1 MLLFAGSGFRCLPAL
16 RFLLEQLH
24 ELELVEALAKVRI
37 VSVLDGVVGAT
48 VYFLGDVTP
57 PIPMDQ
63 VQLDNEQVLLHRP
76 LALANGRVQVI
87 VPALT
92 TLLSNAPG
100 QALGHV
106 SPVPGARS
114 RHNLREDLVLLFRP
128 GALGEVAAIVELQP
142 ARVALDLRL
151 AGQELADAIPA
162 VLAEFV
168 DITHQF
174 LVL

>member
-1 MLLFAGSGFRCLPAL
+1 MR
-16 RFLLEQLH
+16 
-24 ELELVEALAKVRI
+24 
-37 VSVLDGVVGAT
+37 
-48 VYFLGDVTP
+48 
-57 PIPMDQ
+57 
-63 VQLDNEQVLLHRP
+63 
-76 LALANGRVQVI
+76 
-87 VPALT
+87 
-92 TLLSNAPG
+92 
-100 QALGHV
+100 
-106 SPVPGARS
+106 PVPGARS
-114 RHNLREDLVLLFRP
+114 RHNLGEDLVLFFCP

>member
-1 MLLFAGSGFRCLPAL
+1 
-16 RFLLEQLH
+16 
-24 ELELVEALAKVRI
+24 
-37 VSVLDGVVGAT
+37 
-48 VYFLGDVTP
+48 
-57 PIPMDQ
+57 MDQ
-63 VQLDNEQVLLHRP
+63 VQFDNEQVFFHGP
-76 LALANGRVQVI
+76 LALANGWVQVI

-114 RHNLREDLVLLFRP
+114 RHNLGEDLVLFFCP

-142 ARVALDLRL
+142 ASVALYLRL

-162 VLAEFV
+162 VLAKFV
-168 DITHQF
+168 NITHQF